1 VLADDNSQILS
12 LVSRVLGGHCEIVG
26 EAMDGEQAIEMTLR
40 QQPDILVLD
49 ISMPRLNG
57 IEVARR
63 LAECGSTARIVFLTS
78 LEDSEYVAA
87 ALRLG
92 VHGFVSKKLLHK
104 DLATAIT
111 TAIEGGTFYSRIPS
125 HAPAA
130 VFLDATTSDLDLLRQ
145 NDPAGLSSRSIFS
158 PGETAP
164 FSGVY
169 LVIHGPCR
177 AETHYVSVIH
187 GDIFPACSKCTL
199 AVRFE
204 LRFSAVHIKSHSLF
218 QKEG

>member
-1 VLADDNSQILS
+1 MESASASLNDFGSGPDVAFRILERQIRGAWLRKPRVVLADDNSQILS

-130 VFLDATTSDLDLLRQ
+130 VFLDARRRLK
-145 NDPAGLSSRSIFS
+145 SRSARQ
-158 PGETAP
+158 PGP
-164 FSGVY
+164 QS
-169 LVIHGPCR
+169 HG
-177 AETHYVSVIH
+177 
-187 GDIFPACSKCTL
+187 
-199 AVRFE
+199 
-204 LRFSAVHIKSHSLF
+204 
-218 QKEG
+218 